1 MICFEPTDLF
11 STLGRKSG
19 GGKKT
24 CYLLLCVP
32 ASFLAR
38 LRISFSSTFAPGR
51 NSAVRT
57 FQVAGLHMVNSSKT
71 CGLEGRPYCWGFFS
85 IIQLSMLYFVHS
97 VLVVIGVTR

>member
-19 GGKKT
+19 RGKKT
-24 CYLLLCVP
+24 CYLLLFVP

-71 CGLEGRPYCWGFFS
+71 CGLEGRPYCWGFF
-85 IIQLSMLYFVHS
+85 LRYPALHA
-97 VLVVIGVTR
+97 VLCA